1 MGDPPVS
8 SEHPFPG
15 IRFPELSHRLL
26 VWFFRNKREMPWREE
41 HDPYRIWISEVM
53 LQQTRS
59 ETAAEYYRRWLS
71 RFPTVESL
79 ARAPAEEVLKVWEG
93 LGYYNRARNL
103 HSSARIIVDSRDG
116 RFPETEELVRSL
128 PGIGE
133 YTAAA
138 VLSIAFARPL
148 GVVDGNVLR
157 VVSRLLAEAGAAAR
171 SPAGSGRTGSLAAER
186 GTQPANP
193 GQLKK
198 RARTF
203 VEASF
208 LHYHPGWINQAWM
221 ELGALVC
228 LPKPRC
234 GQCPLRYTCRAYR
247 ENRIA
252 EFPPRPSSRP
262 LPVRAES
269 LLLLLPAAVPA
280 RLRRDLQTGFDGS
293 ADKTPC
299 LSFGELLKRH
309 DLPLLLVRR
318 ADRGLLGG
326 LWELPNYPQRSAEL
340 KERLARLSIE
350 ILLDTRNE
358 VRHRY
363 SHFQIRFRLFVAVF
377 AEQRKLDP
385 WAEQRWVLPAELDN
399 YPRPKVHIEAMRRF
413 GLLGR

>member
-59 ETAAEYYRRWLS
+59 ETVADYYRRWLS

-79 ARAPAEEVLKVWEG
+79 ARAQAEEVLKVWEG
-93 LGYYNRARNL
+93 LGYYSRARNL
-103 HSSARIIVDSRDG
+103 HSSARIIVDNRG
-116 RFPETEELVRSL
+116 GAFPETEELMRSL

-157 VVSRLLAEAGAAAR
+157 VVSRLLAEAGA
-171 SPAGSGRTGSLAAER
+171 
-186 GTQPANP
+186 QPANP

-198 RARTF
+198 RARAF

-228 LPKPRC
+228 LPKPHC

-299 LSFGELLKRH
+299 LSFGALLKRH

-326 LWELPNYPQRSAEL
+326 LWELPNYPQRGEEL

-350 ILLDTRNE
+350 ILLDTRSE

-377 AEQRKLDP
+377 AEQRRLDS
-385 WAEQRWVLPAELDN
+385 WTEQRWVLPAELDN